1 MNLPYNVKLRYEA
14 ELKAKGDILTLRGIT
29 KNEEVEE
36 HEVESSDSTM
46 IEKMMA
52 EEAARR
58 AEETTKA
65 KKRGWSINLPN
76 STQTDLVLSAYED
89 YNPEV
94 TKVYVKKDR
103 AVFFICFKD
112 LASLQAA
119 NKNAVP
125 NDLIANAEKNVYGD
139 YSTFEKELKSAQRK
153 AQDEFIFTLD
163 DVVGLGLNE
172 SSIRDLISR
181 IIADDLKMDNLRA
194 NNMINEVTVEPAN
207 EFLIN
212 ITVSFNSEEPFNHLD
227 KLRIEK
233 SHDANHPGDN
243 PREPGYFYEWKG
255 TWEKTKGNRYSTYAE
270 QRAETQRKLTDWQNH
285 ISSISG
291 LYDANES
298 AYAKSNLLNAIG
310 YRREAYIQIELDEE
324 KKPGSLF
331 NEIVPK
337 MIQQICDPIKIE
349 SLSENEFKVYLNSPD
364 HLTEVEKFNGHELS
378 DWFKANPGFLPDDKV
393 EEFNS
398 TLGDAVMYTADIL
411 DVADILE

>member
-1 MNLPYNVKLRYEA
+1 
-14 ELKAKGDILTLRGIT
+14 
-29 KNEEVEE
+29 
-36 HEVESSDSTM
+36 M

-76 STQTDLVLSAYED
+76 STQTDLVRVFIRFQNMYLGSFGCVKTLVSVLSAYED

-94 TKVYVKKDR
+94 TKVYVKTDR

-181 IIADDLKMDNLRA
+181 IIADDLKMHNLRA
-194 NNMINEVTVEPAN
+194 NNMINEVTVEPAD
-207 EFLIN
+207 EFLVN

-227 KLRIEK
+227 KLRVSYCI
-233 SHDANHPGDN
+233 
-243 PREPGYFYEWKG
+243 YKG
-255 TWEKTKGNRYSTYAE
+255 
-270 QRAETQRKLTDWQNH
+270 
-285 ISSISG
+285 SS
-291 LYDANES
+291 
-298 AYAKSNLLNAIG
+298 
-310 YRREAYIQIELDEE
+310 
-324 KKPGSLF
+324 
-331 NEIVPK
+331 
-337 MIQQICDPIKIE
+337 
-349 SLSENEFKVYLNSPD
+349 
-364 HLTEVEKFNGHELS
+364 
-378 DWFKANPGFLPDDKV
+378 
-393 EEFNS
+393 
-398 TLGDAVMYTADIL
+398 
-411 DVADILE
+411 

>member
-1 MNLPYNVKLRYEA
+1 
-14 ELKAKGDILTLRGIT
+14 
-29 KNEEVEE
+29 
-36 HEVESSDSTM
+36 M

-76 STQTDLVLSAYED
+76 STQTDLVRVFIRFQNMYLGSFGCVKTLVSVLSAYED

-139 YSTFEKELKSAQRK
+139 YSAFEKELKSAQRK

-194 NNMINEVTVEPAN
+194 NNMINEVTVEAAN
-207 EFLIN
+207 EFHVN

-227 KLRIEK
+227 KLRVSYYI
-233 SHDANHPGDN
+233 
-243 PREPGYFYEWKG
+243 YEG
-255 TWEKTKGNRYSTYAE
+255 
-270 QRAETQRKLTDWQNH
+270 
-285 ISSISG
+285 SSG
-291 LYDANES
+291 CL
-298 AYAKSNLLNAIG
+298 
-310 YRREAYIQIELDEE
+310 EL
-324 KKPGSLF
+324 
-331 NEIVPK
+331 
-337 MIQQICDPIKIE
+337 
-349 SLSENEFKVYLNSPD
+349 
-364 HLTEVEKFNGHELS
+364 
-378 DWFKANPGFLPDDKV
+378 
-393 EEFNS
+393 
-398 TLGDAVMYTADIL
+398 
-411 DVADILE
+411 